1 MKQECIKHT
10 CGAYETRISLKIKL
24 LHFSL
29 RITRLRYRS
38 LFKTQNIFAEAFNSM
53 SKEYSP
59 RPSGDNLLRQL
70 YTNDWPQY
78 EIPALRSL
86 DLPLKAVNDIARR
99 ERRRNMHTKLQSKA

>member
-1 MKQECIKHT
+1 MKQECIRHT
-10 CGAYETRISLKIKL
+10 CEAYETRISLKIKL

-59 RPSGDNLLRQL
+59 HPSGDNLLQQL

-78 EIPALRSL
+78 EIPTLRSL
-86 DLPLKAVNDIARR
+86 DIPLIAVNDIARR
-99 ERRRNMHTKLQSKA
+99 ERTRNLHTKLQSKA